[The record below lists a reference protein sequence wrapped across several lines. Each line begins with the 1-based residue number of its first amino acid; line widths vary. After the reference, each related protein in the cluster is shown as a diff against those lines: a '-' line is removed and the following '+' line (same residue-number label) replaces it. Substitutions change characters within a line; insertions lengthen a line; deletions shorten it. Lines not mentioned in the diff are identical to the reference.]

1 MAANPSLH
9 RYRSPPPVARSIRFA
24 PLPDTN
30 RSPSSPDSPTS
41 PVSDDASSASSSSSP
56 GHKRVSY
63 PVESYP
69 VSQASLTP
77 ISPHVTSI
85 STDSDY
91 VSLDTAPKTTS
102 SSRRSFL
109 GPLFRKPIVIGTGT
123 ASPSSSLSLTPTPSI
138 DTSQSRQAS
147 RRFHISAED
156 ILTLG
161 TIKLFR
167 SASRNKRYSED
178 NDSSNEWELSRW
190 NSVNSAQSAPA
201 PSLNNGSILGR
212 SMGRSQNAKP
222 PMPSFGNSNGNK
234 RRPQTA
240 GSATDGSNNK
250 HTSRRGVRMLN
261 GRVYGAPKLKTN
273 PFDNVRDEEADPAFV
288 EWGYGGMGSVSGRR
302 AAGMGGTR
310 WDRLQS
316 GQSPDEPS
324 LDDGSSGMGW
334 VKKRKEARERA
345 RAKEQGTD
353 TQTADSRDASTLN
366 PRSESST
373 TSPVA
378 NPEAND
384 SKPSINHPPPSPKI
398 VRPPSPSSASTPP
411 STSALPLEG
420 GHVLHAVTIPA
431 NFQHHHHHQ
440 HHRSSSKGT
449 LVSGGNDEAQ
459 SNTPDDRRVENQSEG
474 VESEES
480 EEDNDDEEDTDSSG
494 AGESERI
501 TALSAGVEKYTR
513 HKDTERDQVTISP
526 ISE

>member
-1 MAANPSLH
+1 MANPSLH
-9 RYRSPPPVARSIRFA
+9 RYHSPPPVARSIRFA
-24 PLPDTN
+24 PLPDPR
-30 RSPSSPDSPTS
+30 RSPSSPDSPSS
-41 PVSDDASSASSSSSP
+41 PVSDDASSASSSHSCP
-56 GHKRVSY
+56 REKRVSY
-63 PVESYP
+63 PIESYP

-77 ISPHVTSI
+77 VSPRIASI

-91 VSLDTAPKTTS
+91 VNLDAAPKIS
-102 SSRRSFL
+102 SSPRRSFL
-109 GPLFRKPIVIGTGT
+109 GPLFRRPVATGT
-123 ASPSSSLSLTPTPSI
+123 ASPSSSISLTPTPSI

-190 NSVNSAQSAPA
+190 NSVNSAQSAPL

-212 SMGRSQNAKP
+212 SLARSQNAKP
-222 PMPSFGNSNGNK
+222 PVPSLGNSSGNK
-234 RRPQTA
+234 RHTQST
-240 GSATDGSNNK
+240 GSVSASTSNNK
-250 HTSRRGVRMLN
+250 RTSRRGVRMLN
-261 GRVYGAPKLKTN
+261 GRVYGAPKLKGN

-310 WDRLQS
+310 WERLQS
-316 GQSPDEPS
+316 GQNPDEPS
-324 LDDGSSGMGW
+324 LDDGSGLGW
-334 VKKRKEARERA
+334 AKKRREARERG

-373 TSPVA
+373 TAPVA
-378 NPEAND
+378 NPEANG
-384 SKPSINHPPPSPKI
+384 SKPSINHPPPSPNI
-398 VRPPSPSSASTPP
+398 VRPPSPASASTPP
-411 STSALPLEG
+411 LTSVVPLEG
-420 GHVLHAVTIPA
+420 EHVLHAVTIPA
-431 NFQHHHHHQ
+431 NFQHHH

-459 SNTPDDRRVENQSEG
+459 SNTHDDRRVENQSDG
-474 VESEES
+474 VESEGS
-480 EEDNDDEEDTDSSG
+480 EPDNDDEDTDSSG
-494 AGESERI
+494 FGESERM

-513 HKDTERDQVTISP
+513 HKETISP

>member
-1 MAANPSLH
+1 MANPSLH

-24 PLPDTN
+24 PLPDPR
-30 RSPSSPDSPTS
+30 RSPSSPDSPPS
-41 PVSDDASSASSSSSP
+41 PVSDDASSASSHSSP
-56 GHKRVSY
+56 REKRVSY
-63 PVESYP
+63 PIESYP
-69 VSQASLTP
+69 VSP
-77 ISPHVTSI
+77 ISPRIASI

-91 VSLDTAPKTTS
+91 VSLDAAPKTAS
-102 SSRRSFL
+102 SPRRSFL
-109 GPLFRKPIVIGTGT
+109 GPLFRRPVATGS
-123 ASPSSSLSLTPTPSI
+123 ASPSSSISLTPTPSI

-190 NSVNSAQSAPA
+190 NSVNSAQSAPL
-201 PSLNNGSILGR
+201 PSLNNASILGR
-212 SMGRSQNAKP
+212 SLARSQNAKP
-222 PMPSFGNSNGNK
+222 PVPSLGNSSDK
-234 RRPQTA
+234 RRPQST
-240 GSATDGSNNK
+240 GSATNGTSASASNNK
-250 HTSRRGVRMLN
+250 RTSRRGVRMLN
-261 GRVYGAPKLKTN
+261 GRVYGAQKLKSN

-310 WDRLQS
+310 WERLQS
-316 GQSPDEPS
+316 GQNPDEPS
-324 LDDGSSGMGW
+324 LDDGSGMGW
-334 VKKRKEARERA
+334 AKKRREARERG
-345 RAKEQGTD
+345 RVKEQETD

-373 TSPVA
+373 TAPVA
-378 NPEAND
+378 NPEANG
-384 SKPSINHPPPSPKI
+384 SKSSINHPPPSPNI
-398 VRPPSPSSASTPP
+398 ARPPSPASTSTPP
-411 STSALPLEG
+411 STSVVSLEG
-420 GHVLHAVTIPA
+420 EHVLHAVTIPA
-431 NFQHHHHHQ
+431 NFQHHH

-459 SNTPDDRRVENQSEG
+459 SNTPDDRRVENQSDG
-474 VESEES
+474 MESEES
-480 EEDNDDEEDTDSSG
+480 EQDNDDEDTDSSG
-494 AGESERI
+494 FGESKRI

-513 HKDTERDQVTISP
+513 HKETISP